1 MIDSKALK
9 KIAGQQ
15 FFSFTNNREVE
26 GVPSLRKLYIKK
38 IEKNLF
44 LKQKMK
50 KKIFKKW
57 KYFLCSRL
65 KIQKI

>member
-38 IEKNLF
+38 IEKKSFFKTKNE
-44 LKQKMK
+44 K
-50 KKIFKKW
+50 KDF
-57 KYFLCSRL
+57 
-65 KIQKI
+65 